1 MRCVLYRDVT
11 VCILDRPRHADLIR
25 QCREAG
31 ARIRLIGDGD
41 VAGEH
46 MPAHAICADVTLQDA
61 AQASRLSIL
70 VSWPAHDK
78 LR

>member
-1 MRCVLYRDVT
+1 MKASCALSFLLPDEMRVAMHFRRDVT

-46 MPAHAICADVTLQDA
+46 MPAH
-61 AQASRLSIL
+61 SRTCN
-70 VSWPAHDK
+70 